1 MSFEEYKIQNYAT
14 GVSSLPDYPSDEGY
28 TAQALKEVFDARSDK
43 EIKEKHN
50 ALVDAVS
57 EIADGGTEHEENT
70 ENPHGVTAEQ
80 AGAEPS
86 GSIAAHDGSVAAHA
100 DIRESIRLHEEDTG
114 NPHGVTAAQIGLS
127 DVDNTSDADKPV
139 STATAAALEKLREE
153 ATEYVDEVASEK
165 ADAVKFSTE
174 KAKTHAIYD
183 SMEGPVISL
192 NMYGESTP
200 TENPTVRVYGK
211 NLLPTKPSG
220 NTQSGVAWNIAEDG
234 RITASGT
241 AAGYSTCKISGGF
254 FLEAGTYTI
263 SIKGIA
269 QNVKLETTTLSPVNG
284 KQLPQTF
291 TLSEAGTHIVNLTR
305 VGNGEVEVDGYMQ
318 IEAGSKATEYEPY
331 VSPQTVTIPY
341 TLGSG
346 DTVTLSDGV
355 VKAQISGTE
364 TDITETE
371 EGKALLALHTN
382 YPNTSIFCDAPCRV
396 RYVADT
402 ENAYK
407 NLLRRVEA
415 LENA

>member
-57 EIADGGTEHEENT
+57 EIADGGKEHEEN
-70 ENPHGVTAEQ
+70 
-80 AGAEPS
+80 
-86 GSIAAHDGSVAAHA
+86 
-100 DIRESIRLHEEDTG
+100 TG
-114 NPHGVTAAQIGLS
+114 NPHGVTAEQIGLS
-127 DVDNTSDADKPV
+127 DVDNTSDIDKPISRATQEAFDELRGQMPNYTSELV
-139 STATAAALEKLREE
+139 NDSDFSTKQ
-153 ATEYVDEVASEK
+153 YVDKVVREK

-174 KAKTHAIYD
+174 RAKTHAIYD

-211 NLLPTKPSG
+211 NLLQPRTHKGTSA
-220 NTQSGVAWNIAEDG
+220 GVEWDIAEDG

-241 AAGYSTCKISGGF
+241 ATGYSTCKISGGF

-305 VGNGEVEVDGYMQ
+305 AGNGAVEVDGYMQ

-371 EGKALLALHTN
+371 EGKTLLALHTN
-382 YPNTSIFCDAPCRV
+382 YPSTSIFCDAPCRV